1 MMVATAGTL
10 SHQRSHLCFL
20 EKKPNFRTDLL
31 LSPRAPLCPPFL
43 ALAVVLKELSGL
55 VLRRG
60 ALTAVLVL
68 PLVGV
73 GALDWGQGALQ
84 RTSTPPEAMQCGRSA
99 PPIH

>member
-1 MMVATAGTL
+1 M
-10 SHQRSHLCFL
+10 CFL
-20 EKKPNFRTDLL
+20 EKKANFRTDLL

-43 ALAVVLKELSGL
+43 ALAVVLKKLSGL

-68 PLVGV
+68 PLFGV
-73 GALDWGQGALQ
+73 GALGWAQGVLQ
-84 RTSTPPEAMQCGRSA
+84 RMWTPPEVMQSGRSA